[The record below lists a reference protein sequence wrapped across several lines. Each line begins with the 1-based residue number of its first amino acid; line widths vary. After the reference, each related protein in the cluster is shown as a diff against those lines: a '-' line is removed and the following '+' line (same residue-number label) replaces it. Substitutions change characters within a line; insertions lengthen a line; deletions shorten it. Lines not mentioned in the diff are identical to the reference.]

1 MSLRGACF
9 CDVAVSRTDKE
20 IASAIKLPRKDMPE
34 ELLNKFIPPFY
45 HSHLP
50 KPQNT
55 VIIQSLNYK
64 IMQPETQRELTL
76 LEQIEQD
83 PDITQASLA
92 TQLGVAVGT
101 VNWHI
106 KRMIEKGIVKV
117 ERAQRRKL
125 RYIITPEGIAL
136 RAKLT
141 VDFIEQSFNLYR
153 RIRQRA
159 QKHLETLRENGYEN
173 VRISGN
179 GEVAEICRL
188 TCLEEGIEVV
198 DDPSAP
204 LLEINGMKIVLHTPS
219 L

>member
-1 MSLRGACF
+1 
-9 CDVAVSRTDKE
+9 
-20 IASAIKLPRKDMPE
+20 
-34 ELLNKFIPPFY
+34 
-45 HSHLP
+45 
-50 KPQNT
+50 
-55 VIIQSLNYK
+55 
-64 IMQPETQRELTL
+64 MQTEDQRELTL

-101 VNWHI
+101 VNWHL
-106 KRMIEKGIVKV
+106 KRFVEKGLVKV

-136 RAKLT
+136 RARLT

-153 RIRQRA
+153 RVRERA
-159 QKHLETLRENGYEN
+159 QGNIQKLQDAGHSS

-188 TCLEEGIEVV
+188 SCLEAGIEVV
-198 DDPSAP
+198 DDESVP
-204 LLEINGMKIVLHTPS
+204 LLEINGMKITLKIGEEA
-219 L
+219 